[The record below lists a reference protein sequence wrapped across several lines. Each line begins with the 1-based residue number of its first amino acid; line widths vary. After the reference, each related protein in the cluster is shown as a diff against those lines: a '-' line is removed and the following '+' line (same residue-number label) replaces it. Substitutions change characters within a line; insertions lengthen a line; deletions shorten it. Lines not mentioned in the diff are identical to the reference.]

1 MDLYNICAGFLKEI
15 QKILGRSSSWSSPEI
30 RFFNK
35 QVYMASKLRLNIM
48 AEVYLLKLSYYTRSQ
63 N

>member
-1 MDLYNICAGFLKEI
+1 MDLYNIFAGFLKEI

-35 QVYMASKLRLNIM
+35 QAYMASKLCLNIT
-48 AEVYLLKLSYYTRSQ
+48 AEVYLLKLSYYTQSQ